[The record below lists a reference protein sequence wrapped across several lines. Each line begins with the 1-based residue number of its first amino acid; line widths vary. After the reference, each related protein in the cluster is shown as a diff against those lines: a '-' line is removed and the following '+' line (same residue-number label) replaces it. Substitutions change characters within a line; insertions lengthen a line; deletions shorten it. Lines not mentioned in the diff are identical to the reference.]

1 MNATTTTE
9 TTALALSS
17 ASAGALLMSDASMD
31 RLERIA
37 DLMASGKTTVPNHL
51 RGNKGDCFAICLQSM
66 QWGMNPFSVAQ
77 KTFLVNGVL
86 GYEAQLVAAVIN
98 NSGLVVG
105 RFKFEWFGE
114 WEKIVGKFKEV
125 TSTKKLDDNGQ
136 PKKYIVPDW
145 RQEDERGLGVR
156 VWATI
161 KGESEPR
168 VLEILMTQART
179 RNSTL
184 WTEDPKQQIAYLVQ
198 KRWARLYT
206 PDVILGVYTPDEL
219 AEAGVKFMGD
229 AEVVDPPPPPAPPPY
244 SPEEF
249 EKNLPAWTK
258 VIQSGR
264 KTAEDLIN
272 FVNTRGTP
280 YTDDQAAKLRAIKVV
295 KNAGAT
301 DVEPKAAP
309 AAEAQAA
316 AAPATVS
323 AKTYAEVA
331 DAITKAQSMVSLN
344 VAIGQIGDVADDGQR
359 DELTALAA
367 RRAEELPPF

>member
-244 SPEEF
+244 SADEF

-280 YTDDQAAKLRAIKVV
+280 YTDDQAATLRAIKVV

-309 AAEAQAA
+309 AAEAQPA
-316 AAPATVS
+316 AAPATAS